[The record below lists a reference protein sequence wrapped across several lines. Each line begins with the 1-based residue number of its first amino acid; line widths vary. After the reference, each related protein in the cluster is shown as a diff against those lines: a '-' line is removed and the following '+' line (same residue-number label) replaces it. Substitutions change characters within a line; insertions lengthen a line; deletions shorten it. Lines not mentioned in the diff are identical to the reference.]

1 MKKLILAAILSSSA
15 LLATGPV
22 MADDEHADRPL
33 TLAVFGDWPYSQKL
47 LDRAD
52 LLINSINSDRDV
64 SLVMHLGDIHSGSM
78 PCTGA
83 AILPP
88 LPTSNPG
95 WNQAVFHAF
104 QQFHAPVVYTPGDN
118 EWSDCH
124 KSKQFSSGAPLKE
137 LASVRSLFFSQ
148 PGRTLGGAPMAV
160 ASQGLL
166 ADAAHPTDAQF
177 IENVMWEKSKVV
189 FATFNIPGGSN
200 DDASQWTGSFADP
213 VAQVQ
218 EMVDREAANLRWLD
232 ATFALAHRSHARA
245 VVIGVQADMW
255 DPEAIAAGGAG
266 LSNYTPFVRKLADLS
281 QRFQRPVLL
290 LNGDT
295 HLALVDQPLAL
306 PSSATGLIHGTAA
319 VPNLTRIVVQ
329 GSTNAPAEWL
339 RLRIDPRDPKVFS
352 WSNVSYCANP
362 AGGC

>member
-1 MKKLILAAILSSSA
+1 MLKLFLAAALSISS
-15 LLATGPV
+15 LLAVTPA
-22 MADDEHADRPL
+22 MADDEQADRPL
-33 TLAVFGDWPYSQKL
+33 TIAVFGDWPYSQNL

-52 LLINSINSDRDV
+52 LLINSINNDRDV

-78 PCTGA
+78 PCTSAG
-83 AILPP
+83 ILPP
-88 LPTSNPG
+88 LPSSNPG
-95 WNQAVFHAF
+95 WNQAVFHVF
-104 QQFHAPVVYTPGDN
+104 QQFNAPVVYTPGDN

-124 KSKQFSSGAPLKE
+124 KSKQLSSGAPLKE

-160 ASQGLL
+160 ASQGLM

-177 IENVMWEKSKVV
+177 IENVMWVKSKVV

-200 DDASQWTGSFADP
+200 DDASQWSGSFSDP

-218 EMVDREAANLRWLD
+218 EMVVREAANLRWLD
-232 ATFALAHRSHARA
+232 ATFERAQKAHARA

-281 QRFQRPVLL
+281 LRFQQPVLV

-295 HLALVDQPLAL
+295 HRLLVDQPLAV
-306 PSSATGLIHGTAA
+306 PSSTTGVIHATAP

-329 GSTNAPAEWL
+329 GSTNSPAEWL
-339 RLRIDPRDPKVFS
+339 RLHIDPRDPKVFS
-352 WSNVSYCANP
+352 WTNVPYCANP
-362 AGGC
+362 VGGC